1 MPMPAIM
8 LSTMSLALEQH
19 AWAYWAKHFG
29 LATTHLVLRLCLIKV
44 HFGFASN
51 ISWLH
56 ALSQPSIPGCNKQS
70 IIKHFVASTCA
81 DRFP

>member
-1 MPMPAIM
+1 MLMPAIM

-44 HFGFASN
+44 ESLRICFQHLLFA
-51 ISWLH
+51 W
-56 ALSQPSIPGCNKQS
+56 A
-70 IIKHFVASTCA
+70 FAT
-81 DRFP
+81 